1 MAINSDGS
9 FTEVTSQGYGSRLGG
24 SIKGIGTGI
33 LLVLVATGMLWWNE
47 GRSVRTGDAINE
59 AQKVTIS
66 MPSVDKLDP
75 AFEGKLVHTHGH
87 ATTTQ
92 AVSDPLFGIA
102 PPPPVLALTRK
113 VEYFQWI
120 ENSSSETRKKLGGG
134 TETVTTY
141 NYEAK
146 WVSSPVDSTKFK
158 NPQGHENT
166 LRVAA
171 GVNLQDETFRP
182 SQVDFGAYKLPEFLA
197 SSISKSQPFVPAF
210 TPEQLT
216 ELRTKLLP
224 QDRSLGAT
232 VGRAVVEKSA
242 SGAAEYL
249 GDSGRVALDALMNEN
264 VKLHPLADG
273 SLYIGAIPENPQPG
287 DVRVRWTSTPDADVT
302 VIAKVAGNSFTSY
315 TASNGN
321 TFSSLAMGNKDMGE
335 MFETARSGNAMMT
348 WMLRAL
354 GIAIAIAGF
363 SMILAPLG
371 VLADVIPLLGSIVSA
386 GTGFVSTLLGVAWSF
401 IIIALAWLRFRPLL
415 SIGLLVVAA
424 GLIAGIFFLRRKR
437 AAAAAA

>member
-1 MAINSDGS
+1 MAINLDGNV
-9 FTEVTSQGYGSRLGG
+9 TEVTSTGWGSRLGG
-24 SIKGIGTGI
+24 SIKGVGIGI
-33 LLVLVATGMLWWNE
+33 LLVLAATGLLWKNE
-47 GRSVRTGDAINE
+47 GRAVRTGDAINE

-66 MPSVDKLDP
+66 MPSVEKFDP

-92 AVSDPLFGIA
+92 TVSDQLFGVA

-120 ENSSSETRKKLGGG
+120 ENTSSETKKKMGGG

-141 NYEAK
+141 NYKAD
-146 WVSSPVDSTKFK
+146 WVKEPVDSTKFK

-166 LRVAA
+166 LRTAA
-171 GVNLQDETFRP
+171 GVNMQNETFRP
-182 SQVDFGAYKLPEFLA
+182 TQVNFGAYQLPDFLA

-216 ELRTKLLP
+216 ALRTKLLP

-232 VGRAVVEKSA
+232 VGRAVVEQSA

-249 GDSGRVALDALMNEN
+249 GDSGRVALSALMNES

-273 SLYIGAIPENPQPG
+273 SLYIGQIPENPQPG
-287 DVRVRWTSTPDADVT
+287 DVRVRWETTPDADVT
-302 VIAKVAGNSFTSY
+302 IIAKVAGNSFTSY

-335 MFETARSGNAMMT
+335 MFESARSSNTMMT
-348 WMLRAL
+348 WMLRVL

-363 SMILAPLG
+363 GMILAPLG

-415 SIGLLVVAA
+415 SIALLVVAA
-424 GLIAGIFFLRRKR
+424 GLIAGIFMLRRKR
-437 AAAAAA
+437 AAAAA